1 MISEKYFINN
11 YPSLWNSFLPI
22 ARIFQRNINKQLEN
36 SKGIRKSMLDIDG
49 KRRSYISYVSFTVLK
64 EYLTKNRTILNE
76 EENREIE
83 HICKEKFK
91 VYLFED
97 KNINDKLLDSEW
109 DIINT
114 LATNMYNFFIDEY
127 DDVNS
132 IIINPGFS
140 GCGIIDN
147 CYGDI
152 YMGKCLY
159 EAKAVNRNFRIV
171 DFRQL
176 LIYSCLNYVSKQYDI
191 EEVCLYNPL
200 SCKYFKLDLNEF
212 CLSVS
217 GKTYDQLFNEI
228 INFITNDEVS
238 I

>member
-11 YPSLWNSFLPI
+11 YPDLWNSFLPI

-36 SKGIRKSMLDIDG
+36 SKGIRKNIIDISG
-49 KRRSYISYVSFTVLK
+49 KRRSYISYVSFNVLK
-64 EYLTKNRTILNE
+64 EYIEKNTNKLNE
-76 EENREIE
+76 DEMKKIEN
-83 HICKEKFK
+83 ICKEKFK

-97 KNINDKLLDSEW
+97 KNINDKLLAYEW
-109 DIINT
+109 DVINA
-114 LATNMYNFFIDEY
+114 LANNMHDFFIEEH
-127 DDVNS
+127 DVNS
-132 IIINPGFS
+132 IIINPRFS

-152 YMGKCLY
+152 YMGNCLY
-159 EAKAVNRNFRIV
+159 EVKSVNRNFRIV
-171 DFRQL
+171 DFKQL
-176 LIYSCLNYVSKQYDI
+176 LIYSCLNHVSKQYDI
-191 EEVCLYNPL
+191 KEVCLYNPL
-200 SCKYFKLDLNEF
+200 NCKYFKLDLNEF

-238 I
+238 S